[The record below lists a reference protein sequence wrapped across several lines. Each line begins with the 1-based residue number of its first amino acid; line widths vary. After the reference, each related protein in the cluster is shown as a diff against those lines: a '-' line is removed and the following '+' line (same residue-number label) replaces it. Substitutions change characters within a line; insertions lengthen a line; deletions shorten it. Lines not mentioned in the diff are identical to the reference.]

1 MNNILNLFKDNRNPI
16 FFIKYFS
23 KSQPHELPEEI
34 SFMFTMDV
42 EIDREKNLNSIPN
55 QVESTLNF
63 IEDFGRATFFV
74 DPAVAEKVELPQITK
89 HEIGCHSYKHSAVGD
104 NWWIKREDKKF
115 EARFA
120 IEKGTNLIKD
130 YFNVKPVS
138 FRAPKFSISQKIF
151 KILEENNYKI
161 DSSFHPHSCEL
172 LPRKI
177 SSILEIPISRIPK
190 PEVVFRKFI
199 PHLRFKSLMMS
210 VLKDVGVDEFLRI
223 SKEILYY
230 WNGKEKPILVFLV
243 HNWEINA
250 ESINLLRDYFK
261 ELEKIV
267 ELKFIR
273 MRDYL

>member
-1 MNNILNLFKDNRNPI
+1 MNNILDLFKDNRNPI

-23 KSQPHELPEEI
+23 KSPPRELPEEI

-55 QVESTLNF
+55 QIDSTLDF
-63 IEDFGRATFFV
+63 IDDFGKCTFFV
-74 DPAVAEKVELPQITK
+74 DPVVVENVELPQMSK

-104 NWWIKREDKKF
+104 NWWVKREDKKF

-138 FRAPKFSISQKIF
+138 FRAPKFSISPEVF
-151 KILEENNYKI
+151 EILEENNYRI
-161 DSSFHPHSCEL
+161 DSSFHPHSSEL
-172 LPRKI
+172 FPRKI
-177 SSILEIPISRIPK
+177 SGILEIPISRIPK

-199 PHLRFKSLMMS
+199 PQLRFQSLMMS
-210 VLKDVGVDEFLRI
+210 VLKDVGVKEFLKI
-223 SKEILYY
+223 SEEILHY
-230 WNGKEKPILVFLV
+230 WSEKENPCLVFLA

-250 ESINLLRDYFK
+250 ESINLLRNYLE